1 MLFQKILRI
10 LGNRFSYVNHSKF
23 QGLSTSLTVL
33 QNQYTGYSYN
43 LVDGA
48 SPYSPGSSYPL

>member
-10 LGNRFSYVNHSKF
+10 LDNRLGYVNHSKF
-23 QGLSTSLTVL
+23 QGLSTSLPVL

-43 LVDGA
+43 LVGGA
-48 SPYSPGSSYPL
+48 SPY